1 MNIES
6 CDYKSDSK
14 WRKLLY
20 SSYQDL
26 YEYIEKLVLIYPIY
40 PDYNDEYF
48 KRYLENLSNQEADI
62 E

>member
-26 YEYIEKLVLIYPIY
+26 YEYIEKIVLIYPIY

-48 KRYLENLSNQEADI
+48 KRYLENLSNKEADI

>member
-26 YEYIEKLVLIYPIY
+26 YEYIEKLVLIHPIY

-48 KRYLENLSNQEADI
+48 KRYLENLRNKEADI

>member
-26 YEYIEKLVLIYPIY
+26 YEYIEKLVFIYPIY

-48 KRYLENLSNQEADI
+48 KRYLENLSNKEADI